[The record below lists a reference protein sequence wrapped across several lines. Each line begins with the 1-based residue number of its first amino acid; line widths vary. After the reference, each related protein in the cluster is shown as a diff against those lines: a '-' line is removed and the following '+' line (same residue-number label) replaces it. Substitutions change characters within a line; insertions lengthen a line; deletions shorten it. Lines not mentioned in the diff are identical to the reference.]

1 MNIFVL
7 DTNPIIAAS
16 YHCDQHLHKMIL
28 ESAQMLSTAA
38 HKFFP
43 HLKGHIYAPA
53 YENHPCT
60 VWVSECFANMVWVCD
75 LANHLDNIR
84 QANGNTRHSSMDVI
98 QAILDNLSYEQV
110 SYDYQRSITHF
121 AEAMYPHIRVRS
133 DLTTV
138 QKYQLYYQKKHTQWL
153 LTGKRGMTYKNR
165 PVPDFMKEVIES

>member
-7 DTNPIIAAS
+7 DRNPVIAAS

-38 HKFFP
+38 HKHFP

-60 VWVSECFANMVWVCD
+60 VWVSASYSNMAWLCAMAVE
-75 LANHLDNIR
+75 LEIIR
-84 QANGNTRHSSMDVI
+84 DSKGCSTHSSIHVVE
-98 QAILDNLSYEQV
+98 AVYHNLPILQPEPED
-110 SYDYQRSITHF
+110 F
-121 AEAMYPHIRVRS
+121 AEAMYPHIKIRN

-138 QKYQLYYQKKHTQWL
+138 EKYQLYYRKKHQQWQL
-153 LTGKRGMTYKNR
+153 DKGRGMTYKDR
-165 PVPDFMKEVIES
+165 PVPEFMKDLAS